1 MREGRRLRI
10 PTVLVLTVIAVA
22 MFSFAAAAASGLPAT
37 ITMRPA
43 SAGPGSVVEVVG
55 LDFPAEQAVE
65 LQLTTTAGPVHLAT
79 AMTEAG
85 GYFRQRVTM
94 PRDVEPGFWELRAT
108 AANGVA
114 AAQIFEASAPAAVVA
129 PDAEAAGTNEA
140 PVAAG
145 TSSGA
150 NLLVMFVLLFTF
162 GAIAL
167 AATFVYYK
175 VHHPEIDPGM
185 SSAEDPIWG
194 GAPTDQYT
202 HAGDVPRT
210 PGSDPFKV
218 SG

>member
-1 MREGRRLRI
+1 MREGRRLRLSS
-10 PTVLVLTVIAVA
+10 VLVLTVVAVVTV
-22 MFSFAAAAASGLPAT
+22 SFAAAAASGLPAS

-43 SAGPGSVVEVVG
+43 SAGPGSAVEVVG

-65 LQLTTTAGPVHLAT
+65 IQLTTTAGPVHLAT

-108 AANGVA
+108 ATNGVA
-114 AAQIFEASAPAAVVA
+114 AAQIFEASAPAAVAA
-129 PDAEAAGTNEA
+129 PD
-140 PVAAG
+140 VAAVS
-145 TSSGA
+145 TSEDPVPAGNNSGA

-162 GAIAL
+162 GAIVI
-167 AATFVYYK
+167 AAAFVYYRL
-175 VHHPEIDPGM
+175 HHPETDPGM
-185 SSAEDPIWG
+185 ASAEDPIWG
-194 GAPTDQYT
+194 GAPTDQYV
-202 HAGDVPRT
+202 HGDVSRT